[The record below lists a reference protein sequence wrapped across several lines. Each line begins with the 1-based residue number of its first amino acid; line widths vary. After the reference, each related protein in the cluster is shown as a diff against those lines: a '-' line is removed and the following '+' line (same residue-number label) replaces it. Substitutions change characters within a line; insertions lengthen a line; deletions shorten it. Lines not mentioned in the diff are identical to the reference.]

1 MTAFL
6 PSIGALYVS
15 KRACY
20 PLVDN
25 RLALLLLIKVSG
37 NANCVNSR
45 KAEQEFDDL
54 CFAYGL
60 ELDEITSEQ
69 ELVTREQGITV
80 GSDRSSETIYKVEVP
95 ANRYDLLCA
104 EGLTRALL
112 IFQNKLTTPE
122 YKAIA
127 SKNPIRVTAT
137 ESVKLVRPYI
147 VCAVLRDIK
156 FDKRRYASFIDLQ
169 DKLHQ
174 NIGRRRSLVA
184 IGTHDLDTL
193 VPPIVYTALPP
204 GDIRFRPLNQTKE
217 FTATEL
223 MQLYS
228 NESHL
233 KAYLDIIR
241 DKSVYL
247 LIKDSKGVVLSMP
260 PIINGEHSKITLATK
275 NVFIEC
281 TATDLNK
288 ASIVLDTIVTMFSEY
303 CASPFTAEQV
313 EVTQWDGSHAYYPRL
328 QQRTALVGMEYINT
342 LVGTQCSEA
351 EVTQLLTRMSLTSC
365 VADEGVHTS
374 TNNIHGRGSVLSV
387 RIPPTRQDVLHPCD
401 IAEDVAIAYGYD
413 RVEESLPTTFT
424 MVTDQPLNRL
434 TDMIR
439 TEIALCGFTEALT
452 FSLCSRA
459 DISTNLQKRLESQ
472 PAVYIGNP
480 KTLDFQVVR
489 TTLLPGLLSTL
500 SNNRS
505 LPLPLKLFE
514 VQDVVLKDS
523 SKDVGCRNNR
533 RACAVYCNKVS
544 GFEVVHGLL
553 DRLMHV
559 LEVAYEQN
567 VKPDGLAYYLKE
579 VDDST
584 YFRGRC
590 ADIILLP
597 SEHSIGRLGVVHPNV
612 LRNFDLSLCV
622 SAFEIDIEPFL

>member
-1 MTAFL
+1 M
-6 PSIGALYVS
+6 PIVSI
-15 KRACY
+15 
-20 PLVDN
+20 PE
-25 RLALLLLIKVSG
+25 KVLFEKLGRSYT
-37 NANCVNSR
+37 
-45 KAEQEFDDL
+45 EQEFDDL

-69 ELVTREQGITV
+69 ELAAREHGIAV
-80 GSDRSSETIYKVEVP
+80 DSDRSSETIYKVEVP

-104 EGLTRALL
+104 EGLARALL
-112 IFQNKLTTPE
+112 IFQNKLVTPE
-122 YKAIA
+122 YEAIA
-127 SKNPIRVTAT
+127 PKNPIRLMAT
-137 ESVKLVRPYI
+137 ESVKLVRPYV

-156 FDKRRYASFIDLQ
+156 FDERRYASFIDLQ

-174 NIGRRRSLVA
+174 NIGRKRSLVA

-193 VPPIVYTALPP
+193 VPPFIYTALPP

-217 FTATEL
+217 YTAVEL

-241 DKSVYL
+241 DKPVYP
-247 LIKDSKGVVLSMP
+247 LIKDSKGTVLSMP

-288 ASIVLDTIVTMFSEY
+288 ASIVVDTIVAMFSEY
-303 CASPFTAEQV
+303 CARPFTAEQV
-313 EVTQWDGSHAYYPRL
+313 EVTHWDGSRAYYPRL
-328 QQRTALVGMEYINT
+328 QRRTALVGMEYINT
-342 LVGTQCSEA
+342 LVGIDCSEA

-365 VADEGVHTS
+365 VANKDVHIS
-374 TNNIHGRGSVLSV
+374 TDKACSKSSVVSV
-387 RIPPTRQDVLHPCD
+387 RIPPTRQDILHPCD

-413 RVEESLPTTFT
+413 RVEENLPTTFT
-424 MVTDQPLNRL
+424 MVADQPLNRL

-439 TEIALCGFTEALT
+439 AEVALCGFTEALT

-459 DISTNLQKRLESQ
+459 DISTNLQKRLEDQ
-472 PAVYIGNP
+472 PAVHISNP

-514 VQDVVLKDS
+514 VQDVVLKDP

-533 RACAVYCNKVS
+533 RVCAVYCNKTS

-559 LEVAYEQN
+559 LEVAYEEN
-567 VKPDGLAYYLKE
+567 AKADGLAYRLKE
-579 VDDST
+579 VDDPT

-597 SEHSIGRLGVVHPNV
+597 SGQSVGRLGVVHPNV

-622 SAFEIDIEPFL
+622 SAFEIDIESFL

>member
-1 MTAFL
+1 M
-6 PSIGALYVS
+6 PIVSI
-15 KRACY
+15 
-20 PLVDN
+20 PE
-25 RLALLLLIKVSG
+25 KVLFEKLGRSYT
-37 NANCVNSR
+37 
-45 KAEQEFDDL
+45 EQEFDDL

-69 ELVTREQGITV
+69 ELAAREHGIAV
-80 GSDRSSETIYKVEVP
+80 DSDRSSETIYKVEVP

-104 EGLTRALL
+104 EGLARALL
-112 IFQNKLTTPE
+112 IFQNKLVTPE
-122 YKAIA
+122 YEAIA
-127 SKNPIRVTAT
+127 PKNPIRLMAT
-137 ESVKLVRPYI
+137 ESVKLVRPYV

-156 FDKRRYASFIDLQ
+156 FDERRYASFIDLQ

-174 NIGRRRSLVA
+174 NIGRKRSLVA

-193 VPPIVYTALPP
+193 APPFIYTALPP

-217 FTATEL
+217 YTAVEL

-241 DKSVYL
+241 DKPVYS
-247 LIKDSKGVVLSMP
+247 LIKDSKGTVLSMP

-288 ASIVLDTIVTMFSEY
+288 ASIVVDTIVTMFSEY
-303 CASPFTAEQV
+303 CARPFTAEQV
-313 EVTQWDGSHAYYPRL
+313 EVTQWDGSCAYYPRL
-328 QQRTALVGMEYINT
+328 QRRTALVGMKYINT
-342 LVGTQCSEA
+342 LVGIDCSET

-365 VADEGVHTS
+365 VANKDVHIS
-374 TNNIHGRGSVLSV
+374 TDKACNRSSVLSV
-387 RIPPTRQDVLHPCD
+387 RIPPTRQDILHPCD

-413 RVEESLPTTFT
+413 RVEENLPTTFT
-424 MVTDQPLNRL
+424 MVIEQPLNRL

-439 TEIALCGFTEALT
+439 AEVALCGFTEALT

-459 DISTNLQKRLESQ
+459 DISTNLQKRLEDQ
-472 PAVYIGNP
+472 PA
-480 KTLDFQVVR
+480 VVR

-514 VQDVVLKDS
+514 VQDVVLKDP

-533 RACAVYCNKVS
+533 RVCAVYSNKTS

-559 LEVAYEQN
+559 LEVAYEEN
-567 VKPDGLAYYLKE
+567 AKTDGLAYRMKE
-579 VDDST
+579 VDDPT

-597 SEHSIGRLGVVHPNV
+597 SGQSIGRLGVVHPNV

>member
-1 MTAFL
+1 M
-6 PSIGALYVS
+6 PIVSI
-15 KRACY
+15 
-20 PLVDN
+20 PE
-25 RLALLLLIKVSG
+25 KVLFEKLGRSYT
-37 NANCVNSR
+37 
-45 KAEQEFDDL
+45 EQEFDDL

-69 ELVTREQGITV
+69 ELAAREHGIAV
-80 GSDRSSETIYKVEVP
+80 DSDRSSETIYKVEVP

-104 EGLTRALL
+104 EGLARALL
-112 IFQNKLTTPE
+112 IFQNKLVTPE
-122 YKAIA
+122 YEAIA
-127 SKNPIRVTAT
+127 PKNPIRLMAT
-137 ESVKLVRPYI
+137 ESVKLVRPYV

-156 FDKRRYASFIDLQ
+156 FDERRYASFIDLQ

-174 NIGRRRSLVA
+174 NIGRKRSLVA

-193 VPPIVYTALPP
+193 APPFIYTALPP

-217 FTATEL
+217 YTAVEL

-241 DKSVYL
+241 DKPVYS
-247 LIKDSKGVVLSMP
+247 LIKDSKGTVLSMP

-288 ASIVLDTIVTMFSEY
+288 ASIVVDTIVTMFSEY
-303 CASPFTAEQV
+303 CARPFTAEQV
-313 EVTQWDGSHAYYPRL
+313 EVTQWDGSCAYYPRL
-328 QQRTALVGMEYINT
+328 QRRTALVGMKYINT
-342 LVGTQCSEA
+342 LVGIDCSET

-365 VADEGVHTS
+365 VANKDVHIS
-374 TNNIHGRGSVLSV
+374 TDKACNRSSVLSV
-387 RIPPTRQDVLHPCD
+387 RIPPTRQDILHPCD

-413 RVEESLPTTFT
+413 RVEENLPTTFT
-424 MVTDQPLNRL
+424 MVIEQPLNRL

-439 TEIALCGFTEALT
+439 AEVALCGFTEALT

-459 DISTNLQKRLESQ
+459 DISTNLQKRLEDQ
-472 PAVYIGNP
+472 PAVHISNP
-480 KTLDFQVVR
+480 KTLDFQAS
-489 TTLLPGLLSTL
+489 LLSTL

-514 VQDVVLKDS
+514 VQDVVLKDP

-533 RACAVYCNKVS
+533 RVCAVYSNKTS

-559 LEVAYEQN
+559 LEVAYEEN
-567 VKPDGLAYYLKE
+567 AKTDGLAYRMKE
-579 VDDST
+579 VDDPT

-597 SEHSIGRLGVVHPNV
+597 SGQSIGRLGVVHPNV

>member
-1 MTAFL
+1 M
-6 PSIGALYVS
+6 PIVSI
-15 KRACY
+15 
-20 PLVDN
+20 PE
-25 RLALLLLIKVSG
+25 KVLFEKLG
-37 NANCVNSR
+37 R
-45 KAEQEFDDL
+45 TYTEKEFDDL

-69 ELVTREQGITV
+69 ELIAREHGIAV
-80 GSDRSSETIYKVEVP
+80 DSDRSSETIYKVEVP

-112 IFQNKLTTPE
+112 IFQNRLVTPE
-122 YKAIA
+122 YKALA
-127 SKNPIRVTAT
+127 PKDPMRVTAT
-137 ESVKLVRPYI
+137 ESVKLVRPYV
-147 VCAVLRDIK
+147 VCAVLRDIT

-193 VPPIVYTALPP
+193 VPPFVYTALPP

-217 FTATEL
+217 YTAVEL

-228 NESHL
+228 SESHL

-241 DKSVYL
+241 DKPVYP
-247 LIKDSKGVVLSMP
+247 IIRDSKGVVLSMP

-275 NVFIEC
+275 NVFVEC

-288 ASIVLDTIVTMFSEY
+288 ASIVVDTIVTMFSEY
-303 CASPFTAEQV
+303 CARPFTTEQV
-313 EVTQWDGSHAYYPRL
+313 EVTQWDGSRACYPRL

-342 LVGTQCSEA
+342 LVGIECSEA
-351 EVTQLLTRMSLTSC
+351 EVTQLLTRMGLTSC
-365 VADEGVHTS
+365 VADEDVRILAGK
-374 TNNIHGRGSVLSV
+374 IHDRSSVLSV

-439 TEIALCGFTEALT
+439 AEIALCGFTEALT
-452 FSLCSRA
+452 FSL
-459 DISTNLQKRLESQ
+459 
-472 PAVYIGNP
+472 
-480 KTLDFQVVR
+480 VVR

-514 VQDVVLKDS
+514 VQDVVLKDP

-533 RACAVYCNKVS
+533 RACAVYCNKTS

-559 LEVAYEQN
+559 LEVTYEEN
-567 VKPDGLAYYLKE
+567 AKPERLAYHLKE
-579 VDDST
+579 VDDPT

-597 SEHSIGRLGVVHPNV
+597 LGQSIGRLGVVHPNV

>member
-1 MTAFL
+1 M
-6 PSIGALYVS
+6 PIVSI
-15 KRACY
+15 
-20 PLVDN
+20 PE
-25 RLALLLLIKVSG
+25 KVLFEKLG
-37 NANCVNSR
+37 R
-45 KAEQEFDDL
+45 TYTEREFDDL
-54 CFAYGL
+54 LFAYGL

-69 ELVTREQGITV
+69 ELAAREHGIVV
-80 GSDRSSETIYKVEVP
+80 GSDGSSETIYKVEVP

-112 IFQNKLTTPE
+112 IFQNKLVTPE
-122 YKAIA
+122 YRTVTPKD
-127 SKNPIRVTAT
+127 PLRLTAT
-137 ESVKLVRPYI
+137 ESVRLVRPYV
-147 VCAVLRDIK
+147 VCAVLRDLK

-193 VPPIVYTALPP
+193 VPPFTYTALPP
-204 GDIRFRPLNQTKE
+204 GDIRFRPLNQTRE
-217 FTATEL
+217 YTAVEL

-241 DKSVYL
+241 NKPVYP
-247 LIKDSKGVVLSMP
+247 LITDSRGVVLSMP

-303 CASPFTAEQV
+303 CARPFTSEQV
-313 EVTQWDGSHAYYPRL
+313 EVTQWDGSRNYYPRL
-328 QQRTALVGMEYINT
+328 QQRMALVSMEYINT
-342 LVGTQCSEA
+342 LVGIECSEA
-351 EVTQLLTRMSLTSC
+351 EVTQLLTRMGLTSC
-365 VADEGVHTS
+365 AIDEATHVLTDK
-374 TNNIHGRGSVLSV
+374 THGKSSVLSV

-401 IAEDVAIAYGYD
+401 IAEDVAIAYGYE
-413 RVEESLPTTFT
+413 RIEESLPTTFT

-459 DISTNLQKRLESQ
+459 DISTNLQKSLEDQ
-472 PAVYIGNP
+472 PAVHIGNP
-480 KTLDFQVVR
+480 KTLDFQAISFSLKVVR

-514 VQDVVLKDS
+514 VQDVVLKDP

-533 RACAVYCNKVS
+533 RVCAVYCNKTS
-544 GFEVVHGLL
+544 GFEAIHGLL
-553 DRLMHV
+553 DRLMQV
-559 LEVAYEQN
+559 LEVAYEKN
-567 VKPDGLAYYLKE
+567 ARSDGLAYYLKE
-579 VDDST
+579 VDDPT

-590 ADIILLP
+590 VDVILSP
-597 SEHSIGRLGVVHPNV
+597 PKQSIGRLGVVHPNV

-622 SAFEIDIEPFL
+622 SAFEVDIEPFL